1 MTRNKLIAFCYLF
14 IVGIGFAMLHP
25 AGPDALPALWGAT
38 GLLGLAT
45 IAAFAFVYRRPPDLD
60 EALSLHGA
68 PPPDRKQ
75 VALWVLML
83 LAAAVFGYTR
93 YIAFI
98 QSPDTLVGTLAVA
111 PNSQAWTPG
120 RIVVA
125 GLLSGFLVGR
135 GQPLSRMDG
144 ARWLQMAST
153 MSSMFAVLRAAAMD
167 AATPAEADAEVAQAA
182 PAQTASPAPGPVQPP
197 PAEAATEVSER

>member
-1 MTRNKLIAFCYLF
+1 MRFEQLRQRVERAEHRVTDRVDHAQSS
-14 IVGIGFAMLHP
+14 GQS
-25 AGPDALPALWGAT
+25 
-38 GLLGLAT
+38 LLQAW
-45 IAAFAFVYRRPPDLD
+45 R
-60 EALSLHGA
+60 
-68 PPPDRKQ
+68 
-75 VALWVLML
+75 
-83 LAAAVFGYTR
+83 
-93 YIAFI
+93 
-98 QSPDTLVGTLAVA
+98 
-111 PNSQAWTPG
+111 QAWTPG
-120 RIVVA
+120 RIVFA

-182 PAQTASPAPGPVQPP
+182 PAQTASPAPGQVQPP